1 VRDHY
6 LHEVDTHLLLVEDD
20 DAIAEPL
27 ERALGREFVVTRVA
41 TGRDALDEVRTGRH
55 GLVVL
60 DLGLPDV
67 DGLEVCRVLR
77 EEGHQLPVLMLTA
90 RSDELD
96 RVVGLDVGAD
106 DYLTKPFGLAELS
119 ARLRALLRRTGGPA
133 GAPGADPPPPA
144 PLEVDEGGR
153 RVHSGGREIALTPKE
168 FDLLALL
175 VREAGQVLSRER
187 LMDEVWDENWFGST
201 KTLDVTVARVRQ
213 KLESHEVPARITT
226 VRGVG
231 FRYEPRATDA

>member
-1 VRDHY
+1 
-6 LHEVDTHLLLVEDD
+6 VDTPLLLVEDD

-27 ERALGREFVVTRVA
+27 VRALGREFVVTRVA
-41 TGRDALDEVRTGRH
+41 TGRDALDQVRAGSH
-55 GLVVL
+55 AVVVL
-60 DLGLPDV
+60 DLGLPDL
-67 DGLEVCRVLR
+67 DGLEVCRLLR

-96 RVVGLDVGAD
+96 RVVGLDAGAD
-106 DYLTKPFGLAELS
+106 DYLAKPFGLAELS
-119 ARLRALLRRTGGPA
+119 ARLRALLRRA
-133 GAPGADPPPPA
+133 GASPDGSRSDPATEA
-144 PLEVDEGGR
+144 PLRVDEDAR
-153 RVHSGGREIALTPKE
+153 RVHSGDTEIALTPKE

-175 VREAGQVLSRER
+175 VRESGHVLSRER
-187 LMDEVWDENWFGST
+187 LMDEVWDVNWFGST

-231 FRYEPRATDA
+231 FRYEPRGADA